1 MLLQG
6 FKGTHCFGKGG
17 RSSFSIFSPQHKGVN
32 KLLEACSKISLQ
44 TVCDWVNVWIK
55 FRIGDS

>member
-1 MLLQG
+1 MLLRG
-6 FKGTHCFGKGG
+6 FKGTVSGKVGAVP
-17 RSSFSIFSPQHKGVN
+17 SVSSPQHKGVN

-55 FRIGDS
+55 FQIGDS